1 MKRILVVED
10 DVIICGGVKL
20 FLEKR
25 GYEVETA
32 YSCKEAD
39 GCLEHGFDLIL
50 LDRNLPDGRGLDYCR
65 ELRKSTKVPII
76 FLTARDTEAD
86 MIEGFRAGCDDYI
99 AKPFSVELLYQ
110 RIEAVLRRSENA
122 LDGVKRERFH

>member
-20 FLEKR
+20 FLEKM

-50 LDRNLPDGRGLDYCR
+50 LDRNLPDGRGLDYLQR
-65 ELRKSTKVPII
+65 
-76 FLTARDTEAD
+76 TEKKYKCPD
-86 MIEGFRAGCDDYI
+86 HLPHG
-99 AKPFSVELLYQ
+99 
-110 RIEAVLRRSENA
+110 
-122 LDGVKRERFH
+122 KRYGG

>member
-32 YSCKEAD
+32 YSCK
-39 GCLEHGFDLIL
+39 
-50 LDRNLPDGRGLDYCR
+50 GR
-65 ELRKSTKVPII
+65 
-76 FLTARDTEAD
+76 
-86 MIEGFRAGCDDYI
+86 M
-99 AKPFSVELLYQ
+99 
-110 RIEAVLRRSENA
+110 AVWNMASI
-122 LDGVKRERFH
+122 

>member
-32 YSCKEAD
+32 YSCK
-39 GCLEHGFDLIL
+39 H
-50 LDRNLPDGRGLDYCR
+50 
-65 ELRKSTKVPII
+65 
-76 FLTARDTEAD
+76 ARRR
-86 MIEGFRAGCDDYI
+86 M
-99 AKPFSVELLYQ
+99 
-110 RIEAVLRRSENA
+110 AVWNMASI
-122 LDGVKRERFH
+122 

>member
-20 FLEKR
+20 FLEKM

-39 GCLEHGFDLIL
+39 GCLEHGFDT
-50 LDRNLPDGRGLDYCR
+50 D
-65 ELRKSTKVPII
+65 
-76 FLTARDTEAD
+76 
-86 MIEGFRAGCDDYI
+86 I
-99 AKPFSVELLYQ
+99 A
-110 RIEAVLRRSENA
+110 
-122 LDGVKRERFH
+122 

>member
-20 FLEKR
+20 FLEKM

-65 ELRKSTKVPII
+65 ELRKKYKCPDH
-76 FLTARDTEAD
+76 LPH
-86 MIEGFRAGCDDYI
+86 G
-99 AKPFSVELLYQ
+99 
-110 RIEAVLRRSENA
+110 
-122 LDGVKRERFH
+122 KRYGG

>member
-39 GCLEHGFDLIL
+39 GCLEHGFD
-50 LDRNLPDGRGLDYCR
+50 
-65 ELRKSTKVPII
+65 S
-76 FLTARDTEAD
+76 
-86 MIEGFRAGCDDYI
+86 
-99 AKPFSVELLYQ
+99 
-110 RIEAVLRRSENA
+110 EAVFRGTSVSADRGSPS
-122 LDGVKRERFH
+122 KK

>member
-50 LDRNLPDGRGLDYCR
+50 LDTFPMEGA
-65 ELRKSTKVPII
+65 
-76 FLTARDTEAD
+76 LTTA
-86 MIEGFRAGCDDYI
+86 
-99 AKPFSVELLYQ
+99 
-110 RIEAVLRRSENA
+110 EN
-122 LDGVKRERFH
+122 

>member
-39 GCLEHGFDLIL
+39 GCLEHGFNLIL

-86 MIEGFRAGCDDYI
+86 MYDRGVPGR
-99 AKPFSVELLYQ
+99 
-110 RIEAVLRRSENA
+110 LR
-122 LDGVKRERFH
+122 

>member
-65 ELRKSTKVPII
+65 S
-76 FLTARDTEAD
+76 
-86 MIEGFRAGCDDYI
+86 RASSSRQEI
-99 AKPFSVELLYQ
+99 
-110 RIEAVLRRSENA
+110 RR
-122 LDGVKRERFH
+122 LI

>member
-20 FLEKR
+20 FLEKM

-39 GCLEHGFDLIL
+39 GLSGTW
-50 LDRNLPDGRGLDYCR
+50 
-65 ELRKSTKVPII
+65 LRS
-76 FLTARDTEAD
+76 D
-86 MIEGFRAGCDDYI
+86 I
-99 AKPFSVELLYQ
+99 A
-110 RIEAVLRRSENA
+110 
-122 LDGVKRERFH
+122 

>member
-39 GCLEHGFDLIL
+39 GCLPG
-50 LDRNLPDGRGLDYCR
+50 
-65 ELRKSTKVPII
+65 TW
-76 FLTARDTEAD
+76 
-86 MIEGFRAGCDDYI
+86 
-99 AKPFSVELLYQ
+99 
-110 RIEAVLRRSENA
+110 RRSDIA
-122 LDGVKRERFH
+122 